1 MNTDVIVIMTT
12 YPDEDSAKEF
22 AHLLLDKKLASCVNI
37 LPAMLS
43 IYRWKGEKQ
52 AGTEHQLLIK
62 TTQSVEADI
71 RQVLKQH
78 HPYELAELLIVTP
91 SSGGIEYLDWI
102 KENVND

>member
-22 AHLLLDKKLASCVNI
+22 AHLLVDEKLVSCVNI

-52 AGTEHQLLIK
+52 VGTEHQLFIK
-62 TTQSVEADI
+62 TIKPAAANIEKL
-71 RQVLKQH
+71 LKQH
-78 HPYELAELLIVTP
+78 HPYELAEFLVIDP
-91 SSGGIEYLDWI
+91 SSGSTEYLNWI
-102 KENVND
+102 IRECE